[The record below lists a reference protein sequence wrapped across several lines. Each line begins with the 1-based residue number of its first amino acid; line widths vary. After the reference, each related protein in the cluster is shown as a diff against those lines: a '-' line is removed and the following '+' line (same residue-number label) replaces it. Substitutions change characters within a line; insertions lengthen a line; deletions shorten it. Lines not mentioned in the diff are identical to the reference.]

1 MFGFSKK
8 SSPKKMQGVGGAVIY
23 GTQLQDGERSPE
35 LSGNRKYKTYSDNL
49 ANVAIVAAGVRYF
62 LRTLA
67 GANWIFEAADES
79 QEALDYAQKT
89 EDILHDMETPWHRV
103 VRRAGAYVF
112 WGFSI
117 QEWASKVREDGSIGF
132 ADIAPRPQSTI
143 WGWKLDDN
151 GRLEYVE
158 QQDPNTFEIKQ
169 IDRWKIIYVVDDSLN
184 DSPEGLGL
192 FRHVAATAKVL
203 KRYQQL
209 EGYGY
214 ESDLAGVPVIR
225 APYAEMD
232 DMINEGEMSAEGKA
246 AALKPLTDFIQNRIK
261 NPQLGLA
268 LDSQTYATDAESPS
282 ITGVY
287 KWDVEIIKGGSQ
299 GFKEI
304 ADAINR
310 LTMDLA
316 LILGCEGLLV
326 GINGRGAQSL
336 SEDKSRTFAVMVDS
350 ALKELAETFKKDIID
365 RLWILNGWP
374 DDMKPKLKP
383 EPAKNRDVKD
393 IFAAISDLAS
403 AGVPLTRE
411 DEAVNELM
419 DALGLSGLDPDDI
432 PPITD
437 TGAEMPTSF
446 NIDEVQN
453 GADTRNQ

>member
-1 MFGFSKK
+1 MFFTKK
-8 SSPKKMQGVGGAVIY
+8 ASAKKMQGVGGAVIY
-23 GTQLQDGERSPE
+23 GTQLQDGERNPE

-67 GANWIFEAADES
+67 GAKWVFEAADES
-79 QEALDYAQKT
+79 EQAIEYA
-89 EDILHDMETPWHRV
+89 ELAESILHDMETPWHRV

-117 QEWASKVREDGSIGF
+117 QEWASKVRDDGIIGF
-132 ADIAPRPQSTI
+132 SDIAPRPQSTI

-151 GRLEYVE
+151 GRVEYIE
-158 QQDPNTFEIKQ
+158 QQDPNTFAIRP
-169 IDRWKIIYVVDDSLN
+169 IDRWKIVYVVDDSLN

-192 FRHVAATAKVL
+192 FRHVAATAKAL

-232 DMINEGEMSAEGKA
+232 DLINDGEMTGEDKA

-261 NPQLGLA
+261 NPQLGLS
-268 LDSQTYATDAESPS
+268 LDSQTYTTDSENPS

-287 KWDVEIIKGGSQ
+287 KWDVQIIKGGSQ

-310 LTMDLA
+310 LTMELA

-326 GINGRGAQSL
+326 GLNGRGAQSL
-336 SEDKSRTFAVMVDS
+336 SEDKSQTFAVMVDS
-350 ALKELAETFKKDIID
+350 ALKELAETFKKDLID
-365 RLWILNGWP
+365 RLWTLNGWP
-374 DDMKPKLKP
+374 DEMKPNLKP
-383 EPAKNRDVKD
+383 EPMKNRDSKE
-393 IFAAISDLAS
+393 IFAAIRDLAT

-419 DALGLSGLDPDDI
+419 DILGLSGLDADI
-432 PPITD
+432 DLGISD
-437 TGAEMPTSF
+437 TGAAKPTSF
-446 NIDEVQN
+446 NVDGDALN
-453 GADTRNQ
+453 GANTRNQ